1 MHELEKAGFRSPH
14 PVPLPAGEGTIFLPT
29 AGACRD
35 RFFRPPLRRIAGESE
50 GVCTGQLPGT
60 PSKTRGE
67 PGFHSGCNPAG
78 ARLRSPSACHLN
90 ASSEYPVTR
99 GLMPGK
105 VRWFS
110 PCPRDNA
117 EVAET
122 QGSQRPMPDVAADH
136 PTAGGDGHLPPE
148 FGWPIGPGSRRVA
161 PGRRPRARAGHG
173 MAPGVRSASSAPLRL
188 CVADHRVRSG
198 RQGRKCSDIWNSYL
212 GAKARFITNFMQL
225 SG

>member
-1 MHELEKAGFRSPH
+1 MHELEKAVFRSPH
-14 PVPLPAGEGTIFLPT
+14 PVAGEGTIFLPT

-35 RFFRPPLRRIAGESE
+35 RFFRPPLPRIAGESE

-60 PSKTRGE
+60 PSRTRGE

-78 ARLRSPSACHLN
+78 ARLRSPSACRLN

-117 EVAET
+117 EAHA
-122 QGSQRPMPDVAADH
+122 GCCSRPPG
-136 PTAGGDGHLPPE
+136 AGGDGRLPPE
-148 FGWPIGPGSRRVA
+148 FGWPVGPGSRRVA

-198 RQGRKCSDIWNSYL
+198 RQHRECSDIWNSYL
-212 GAKARFITNFMQL
+212 ESKA
-225 SG
+225 S

>member
-1 MHELEKAGFRSPH
+1 MHELEKAVFRSPH
-14 PVPLPAGEGTIFLPT
+14 PVAGEGTIFLPT

-35 RFFRPPLRRIAGESE
+35 RFFRPPLPRIAGESE

-67 PGFHSGCNPAG
+67 PGFHPGCNPAG
-78 ARLRSPSACHLN
+78 ARLRSPSACRLN

-136 PTAGGDGHLPPE
+136 PGAGGDGRLLPE
-148 FGWPIGPGSRRVA
+148 FGRPVGPGSRRVA
-161 PGRRPRARAGHG
+161 PGRRPRDGHG

-188 CVADHRVRSG
+188 CVADHRVGSG
-198 RQGRKCSDIWNSYL
+198 RQDRKCSDIWNSHL
-212 GAKARFITNFMQL
+212 AGPALVRPGPRWAIL
-225 SG
+225 D